1 MCVYVCVCVCVRA
14 CVCIHKYVHSVTK
27 YTRIFKRVQNK
38 KRQYNQHFK
47 KSLTHFMPPV
57 FFYTS

>member
-1 MCVYVCVCVCVRA
+1 MCICKCVCMCVCVCVRA

-38 KRQYNQHFK
+38 GGQYNQRAFK
-47 KSLTHFMPPV
+47 GGAF
-57 FFYTS
+57 